1 MAKGCFNEEEGMDV
15 PMIIAIDGR
24 CGSGKTYLAELIK
37 KQFPCNICH
46 MDDFYLPF
54 EKRQKNWREIPAGN
68 IDLERFFTEILR
80 PVKAG
85 REVVYRPYNCK
96 KNRMEEGII
105 LPFHKLTV
113 IEGSYSH
120 HPMLSAEYDWMIF
133 LTCSKDAQKRRLQI
147 REGSHYDSF
156 EKQWIP
162 MEEQYLQ
169 RFQIEK
175 NSHNVEDTTDF
186 F

>member
-96 KNRMEEGII
+96 KKQDGGRD
-105 LPFHKLTV
+105 HTA
-113 IEGSYSH
+113 
-120 HPMLSAEYDWMIF
+120 LS
-133 LTCSKDAQKRRLQI
+133 
-147 REGSHYDSF
+147 
-156 EKQWIP
+156 
-162 MEEQYLQ
+162 
-169 RFQIEK
+169 
-175 NSHNVEDTTDF
+175 
-186 F
+186 